1 MEAIGRLKHW
11 KNCFA
16 MQRRRIFLF
25 VEHISFLQK
34 KKKGNVKLISEIK
47 QVLSDVWA
55 AFLYVLNGKPDDPK
69 EYADD
74 PPTFWH
80 KATPVANVEK
90 KRKSNVVELDL
101 DTYTEQEIMEMTDAE
116 FRIKVG
122 ATGLQDRES
131 AIKELRKRNRGNAK
145 EIQF

>member
-1 MEAIGRLKHW
+1 M
-11 KNCFA
+11 
-16 MQRRRIFLF
+16 
-25 VEHISFLQK
+25 
-34 KKKGNVKLISEIK
+34 KLLTEIR
-47 QVLSDVWA
+47 QLLTDVWD
-55 AFLYVLNGKPDDPK
+55 AFLYVLRGKPDDPK
-69 EYADD
+69 EYADE

-80 KATPVANVEK
+80 KPAPVANVDK